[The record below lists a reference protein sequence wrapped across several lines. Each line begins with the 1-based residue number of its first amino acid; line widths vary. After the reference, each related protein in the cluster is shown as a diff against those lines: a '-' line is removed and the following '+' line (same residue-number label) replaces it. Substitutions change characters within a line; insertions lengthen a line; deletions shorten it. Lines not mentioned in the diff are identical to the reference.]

1 MLSWA
6 YVNLKPGVGKTTCAV
21 FTCAALAERGFRP
34 LLADCDPAASALRWS
49 DLAGGFSFPVVGLA
63 VTDVYRRIGDVLPAG
78 VDAVVYDVPQIED
91 HARIARGVL
100 RAAGCWVAPVAPSGI
115 EVDRMSRVA
124 DEWEDVQSLRVT
136 RADAVVLLNRT
147 NRPEATRTGPDSE
160 VRHALTDRG
169 YHVLATQVQHSDTLY
184 RQAFGCPVQAA
195 GTAYESLVRELVTR
209 QKARTLA

>member
-1 MLSWA
+1 MLSVA

-34 LLADCDPAASALRWS
+34 LLADCDRAASALRWS
-49 DLAGGFSFPVVGLA
+49 DLAGGFPWPVVGLS

-100 RAAGCWVAPVAPSGI
+100 RGAGCWVAPVAPAGI

-147 NRPEATRTGPDSE
+147 NRPEATRTGPDADI
-160 VRHALTDRG
+160 RQALTARG
-169 YHVLATQVQHSDTLY
+169 YHVLATQVPHSDTVY

-195 GTAYESLVRELVTR
+195 GTAYESLVDELVDR
-209 QKARTLA
+209 QEARALA

>member
-1 MLSWA
+1 MLIWS

-21 FTCAALAERGFRP
+21 FTCAVLAERGFRP
-34 LLADCDPAASALRWS
+34 LLADCDPTSSALRWS
-49 DLAGGFSFPVVGLA
+49 DLAGGFAFPVVGLA

-91 HARIARGVL
+91 HAR
-100 RAAGCWVAPVAPSGI
+100 
-115 EVDRMSRVA
+115 
-124 DEWEDVQSLRVT
+124 VT

-160 VRHALTDRG
+160 VRQALSARG

-195 GTAYESLVRELVTR
+195 GTAYESLVGELVARQETR
-209 QKARTLA
+209 ALA

>member
-21 FTCAALAERGFRP
+21 FTCAALADRGFRP

-49 DLAGGFSFPVVGLA
+49 DLAGGFRWPVVGLA

-160 VRHALTDRG
+160 VRQALTSRG

-184 RQAFGCPVQAA
+184 RQAFGCPPVAA
-195 GTAYESLVRELVTR
+195 GTAYESLVSELLAR
-209 QKARTLA
+209 QDARALA